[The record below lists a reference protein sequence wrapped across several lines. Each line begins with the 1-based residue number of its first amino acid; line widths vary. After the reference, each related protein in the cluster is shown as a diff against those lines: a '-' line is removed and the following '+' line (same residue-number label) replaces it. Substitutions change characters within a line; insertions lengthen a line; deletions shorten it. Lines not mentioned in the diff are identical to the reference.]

1 MKKFVLWMIRVFKLD
16 IPTEKIVTKVVE
28 KQVLIPENGVIE
40 GDLLVKGHVTV
51 KGSLDVEGNLVVYKD
66 ATCKFNSKEEC
77 AQSGEKWDQKFDGN
91 KEG

>member
-16 IPTEKIVTKVVE
+16 IPTEKVIEKVVE
-28 KQVLIPENGVIE
+28 RQVLIPDNGVIE

-66 ATCKFNSKEEC
+66 ATCKFNSKEE
-77 AQSGEKWDQKFDGN
+77 
-91 KEG
+91 

>member
-1 MKKFVLWMIRVFKLD
+1 MIRVFKLD

-40 GDLLVKGHVTV
+40 RDLLVKGHVTV

-66 ATCKFNSKEEC
+66 NSKEE
-77 AQSGEKWDQKFDGN
+77 
-91 KEG
+91 

>member
-1 MKKFVLWMIRVFKLD
+1 MKKLVLWMIRVFKLD

-40 GDLLVKGHVTV
+40 RDLLVKGHVTV

-66 ATCKFNSKEEC
+66 ATCKFNSKEE
-77 AQSGEKWDQKFDGN
+77 
-91 KEG
+91 

>member
-1 MKKFVLWMIRVFKLD
+1 MKKLVLWMIRVFKLD

-28 KQVLIPENGVIE
+28 KQALIPENGVIE

-66 ATCKFNSKEEC
+66 ATCKFNSKEE
-77 AQSGEKWDQKFDGN
+77 
-91 KEG
+91 

>member
-1 MKKFVLWMIRVFKLD
+1 MIRVFELD

-28 KQVLIPENGVIE
+28 KQVLTPDNGVIE

-66 ATCKFNSKEEC
+66 ATCKFNSKEE
-77 AQSGEKWDQKFDGN
+77 
-91 KEG
+91 

>member
-40 GDLLVKGHVTV
+40 KDLLVKGHVTV

-66 ATCKFNSKEEC
+66 ATCKFNSKEE
-77 AQSGEKWDQKFDGN
+77 
-91 KEG
+91 

>member
-40 GDLLVKGHVTV
+40 RDLLVKGHVTV

-66 ATCKFNSKEEC
+66 NSKEE
-77 AQSGEKWDQKFDGN
+77 
-91 KEG
+91 

>member
-1 MKKFVLWMIRVFKLD
+1 MKKLVLWMIRVFKLD

-66 ATCKFNSKEEC
+66 TACKFNSKEE
-77 AQSGEKWDQKFDGN
+77 
-91 KEG
+91 

>member
-40 GDLLVKGHVTV
+40 GDLIVKGHVTV

-66 ATCKFNSKEEC
+66 NSKEE
-77 AQSGEKWDQKFDGN
+77 
-91 KEG
+91 

>member
-1 MKKFVLWMIRVFKLD
+1 MKKLILWIINFFKLD

-40 GDLLVKGHVTV
+40 RDLLVKGHVTV

-66 ATCKFNSKEEC
+66 NSKEE
-77 AQSGEKWDQKFDGN
+77 
-91 KEG
+91 

>member
-28 KQVLIPENGVIE
+28 KQVLIPEKGVIE
-40 GDLLVKGHVTV
+40 GDVIIKGNVLFTGKV
-51 KGSLDVEGNLVVYKD
+51 LITGE
-66 ATCKFNSKEEC
+66 ATFS
-77 AQSGEKWDQKFDGN
+77 AQSGVKWDQKFDGN

>member
-1 MKKFVLWMIRVFKLD
+1 MKKFVLWMIRVFELN

-28 KQVLIPENGVIE
+28 KQVLIPDKGVIE

-66 ATCKFNSKEEC
+66 ATCKLNSKEE
-77 AQSGEKWDQKFDGN
+77 
-91 KEG
+91 

>member
-51 KGSLDVEGNLVVYKD
+51 EGSLDVEGNLVVYKD
-66 ATCKFNSKEEC
+66 ATCKFNSKEE
-77 AQSGEKWDQKFDGN
+77 
-91 KEG
+91 

>member
-1 MKKFVLWMIRVFKLD
+1 MKKFVLWMIRVFELD

-28 KQVLIPENGVIE
+28 KQVLIPEKGVIE

-66 ATCKFNSKEEC
+66 ATCKFNSKE
-77 AQSGEKWDQKFDGN
+77 G
-91 KEG
+91 KE

>member
-1 MKKFVLWMIRVFKLD
+1 MKKFVLWMIRVFELD

-66 ATCKFNSKEEC
+66 NSKEE
-77 AQSGEKWDQKFDGN
+77 
-91 KEG
+91 

>member
-1 MKKFVLWMIRVFKLD
+1 MKKLILWIINFFKLD

-40 GDLLVKGHVTV
+40 GDVIIKGNVLFTGKV
-51 KGSLDVEGNLVVYKD
+51 LITGE
-66 ATCKFNSKEEC
+66 ATFS
-77 AQSGEKWDQKFDGN
+77 AQTGVNWKQKFDEN

>member
-28 KQVLIPENGVIE
+28 KQVLIPEKGVIE
-40 GDLLVKGHVTV
+40 RDLLVKGHVTV

-66 ATCKFNSKEEC
+66 NSKEE
-77 AQSGEKWDQKFDGN
+77 
-91 KEG
+91 

>member
-51 KGSLDVEGNLVVYKD
+51 NGSLDVEGNLVVYKD
-66 ATCKFNSKEEC
+66 ATCKYNSKE
-77 AQSGEKWDQKFDGN
+77 D
-91 KEG
+91 

>member
-40 GDLLVKGHVTV
+40 RDLLVKGHVTV

-66 ATCKFNSKEEC
+66 ATCKFNSKEE
-77 AQSGEKWDQKFDGN
+77 
-91 KEG
+91 

>member
-1 MKKFVLWMIRVFKLD
+1 MNKLILWIINFLKLD

-28 KQVLIPENGVIE
+28 KQVLIPDNGVIE

-66 ATCKFNSKEEC
+66 ATCEFNSKEE
-77 AQSGEKWDQKFDGN
+77 
-91 KEG
+91 

>member
-66 ATCKFNSKEEC
+66 ATCKFNSKEE
-77 AQSGEKWDQKFDGN
+77 
-91 KEG
+91 

>member
-28 KQVLIPENGVIE
+28 KQVLIPGNGVIE

-66 ATCKFNSKEEC
+66 ATCKFNSKEE
-77 AQSGEKWDQKFDGN
+77 
-91 KEG
+91 

>member
-1 MKKFVLWMIRVFKLD
+1 MKKLVLWMIRVFKLD

-28 KQVLIPENGVIE
+28 KQVLIPDNGVIE

-66 ATCKFNSKEEC
+66 ATCKLNSKEE
-77 AQSGEKWDQKFDGN
+77 
-91 KEG
+91 

>member
-16 IPTEKIVTKVVE
+16 IPTEKVIEKVVE
-28 KQVLIPENGVIE
+28 RQVLIPDNGVIE

-66 ATCKFNSKEEC
+66 NSKEE
-77 AQSGEKWDQKFDGN
+77 
-91 KEG
+91 

>member
-1 MKKFVLWMIRVFKLD
+1 MKKLVLWMIRVFKLD

-28 KQVLIPENGVIE
+28 KQVLIPDNGVIE

-66 ATCKFNSKEEC
+66 ATCKFNSKEE
-77 AQSGEKWDQKFDGN
+77 
-91 KEG
+91 

>member
-1 MKKFVLWMIRVFKLD
+1 MKKLVLWMIRVFELD

-28 KQVLIPENGVIE
+28 KQVLIPDNGVIE

-66 ATCKFNSKEEC
+66 TACKLNSKEE
-77 AQSGEKWDQKFDGN
+77 
-91 KEG
+91 

>member
-28 KQVLIPENGVIE
+28 KQVLIPDNGVIE

-51 KGSLDVEGNLVVYKD
+51 NGSLDVEGNLVVYKD
-66 ATCKFNSKEEC
+66 ATCKFNSKE
-77 AQSGEKWDQKFDGN
+77 D
-91 KEG
+91 

>member
-1 MKKFVLWMIRVFKLD
+1 MKKFVLWMIRVFELD

-51 KGSLDVEGNLVVYKD
+51 KGSLDVEGNLVVYKY
-66 ATCKFNSKEEC
+66 ATCKFNSKEE
-77 AQSGEKWDQKFDGN
+77 
-91 KEG
+91 

>member
-66 ATCKFNSKEEC
+66 ATCKLNSKEE
-77 AQSGEKWDQKFDGN
+77 
-91 KEG
+91 

>member
-1 MKKFVLWMIRVFKLD
+1 MKKFVLWMIRVFELD

-51 KGSLDVEGNLVVYKD
+51 LGDLKVEGNL
-66 ATCKFNSKEEC
+66 TCYTKI
-77 AQSGEKWDQKFDGN
+77 

>member
-66 ATCKFNSKEEC
+66 ATCKFNSKEE
-77 AQSGEKWDQKFDGN
+77 KLW
-91 KEG
+91 

>member
-28 KQVLIPENGVIE
+28 KQVLIPEKGVIE

-51 KGSLDVEGNLVVYKD
+51 NGSLDVEGNLVVYKD
-66 ATCKFNSKEEC
+66 ATCKFNSKE
-77 AQSGEKWDQKFDGN
+77 D
-91 KEG
+91 

>member
-28 KQVLIPENGVIE
+28 KQVLIPDNGVIE

-66 ATCKFNSKEEC
+66 ATCEFNTKEEK
-77 AQSGEKWDQKFDGN
+77 G
-91 KEG
+91 